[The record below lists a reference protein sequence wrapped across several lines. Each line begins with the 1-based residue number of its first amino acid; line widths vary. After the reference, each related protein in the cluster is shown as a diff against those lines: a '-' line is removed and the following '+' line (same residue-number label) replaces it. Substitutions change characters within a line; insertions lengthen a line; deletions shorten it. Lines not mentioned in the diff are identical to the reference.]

1 MTTPRKNA
9 SNAIENQTL
18 RLLQTHWGFQSLR
31 DHQVGPIMD
40 FASGKHVVVML
51 PTGGGKSLCFQLPAL
66 VHGGLCIVITPL
78 IALMQDQCRSLQ
90 TKGIRAEAWIG
101 GNGDR
106 ILDNVRFGPA
116 QFLFMAPE
124 RIQDPMF
131 LARKE
136 FWDVRTVVVDEAHCL
151 SQWGHDFRP
160 AFQNIHQLKSYFPK
174 AIWGSFTATAT
185 PEVLDDLAQQMP
197 GDVAIHTAPM
207 RRDNLRFQVC
217 LEGDRD
223 ANLLAYVQGQT
234 TQGLVYVRTRHEADT
249 WGESMRGLGLKAAGF
264 HAGLE
269 SRMKERLQRQWMAG
283 ELQVLACTSAFG
295 MGIDAPHV
303 RWVAHAGP
311 PPDLESYV
319 QEAGRAGRDGKA
331 ADCVLFV
338 GPKDLDELTQRWR
351 QTFPD
356 DEVIKNAYQSM
367 ANAAQAAIGE
377 MPLQP
382 TTAPH
387 GINRHALQLL
397 VQSGWF
403 EEVSI
408 PRNNLRLGTV
418 LWLGSMNPV
427 QDPLLIPLATW
438 AQRHASQPVT
448 LELGA
453 MKSWL
458 ITHGHGEMNAADI
471 ERQLA
476 RLDTLGI
483 LDWQPSP
490 ESSAYRWLKPRI
502 ATQHVQVRR
511 NRQPL
516 LREKIEAVARY
527 VHLPSGECRSAHLE
541 AAFSTTPSHQ
551 EQTRCNS
558 CDLCTT
564 NIQQFNARLTPMLQG
579 DGVDPWHLFQQ
590 FEPGH
595 RAEIRRLLTKWYRDG
610 LVEASKHNIRWSR

>member
-1 MTTPRKNA
+1 MNTPQQGSRD
-9 SNAIENQTL
+9 AIELQVL
-18 RLLQTHWGFQSLR
+18 SLLQTHWGFQSLR
-31 DHQVGPIMD
+31 DHQVGPVMD

-90 TKGIRAEAWIG
+90 AKGIHAEAWIG

-106 ILDNVRFGPA
+106 VLDNVRFGPA

-131 LARKE
+131 LARKD

-160 AFQNIHQLKSYFPK
+160 AFQTIHQLKSYFPK

-185 PEVLDDLAQQMP
+185 TEVLEDLAQQMP
-197 GDVAIHTAPM
+197 GDVAVHTAPM

-217 LEGDRD
+217 REGDRD
-223 ANLLAYVQGQT
+223 ANLLAYVRGQT
-234 TQGLVYVRTRHEADT
+234 TQGLVYVRTRHEADA
-249 WGESMRGLGLKAAGF
+249 WGESMSQLGMKAAGF

-269 SRMKERLQRQWMAG
+269 SKVKERLQRQWMEG

-319 QEAGRAGRDGKA
+319 QEAGRAGRDGKE
-331 ADCVLFV
+331 ADCILFV
-338 GPKDLDELTQRWR
+338 GPKDLDELIERWR
-351 QTFPD
+351 QAFPD
-356 DEVIKNAYQSM
+356 DKAVRSAYQSM
-367 ANAAQAAIGE
+367 ANAAQASVGE
-377 MPLQP
+377 MPLHP
-382 TTAPH
+382 TAAPP

-403 EEVSI
+403 EEVST
-408 PRNNLRLGTV
+408 PRNNQRSGTV
-418 LWLGSMNPV
+418 RWLGSMNPV
-427 QDPLLIPLATW
+427 KDSDLIPIAAW

-448 LELGA
+448 LELNA
-453 MKSWL
+453 MTSWL
-458 ITHGHGEMNAADI
+458 INQGHGEMNTSDM
-471 ERQLA
+471 ERHLS

-490 ESSAYRWLKPRI
+490 EASTYRWLKPRI
-502 ATQHVQVRR
+502 ATQHVHVRR

-516 LREKIEAVARY
+516 LRDKIDAVARY
-527 VHLPSGECRSAHLE
+527 VHLESHECRSAHVE
-541 AAFSTTPSHQ
+541 AAFSTTPSQ
-551 EQTRCNS
+551 SGPTRCNS
-558 CDLCTT
+558 CDLCTIDT
-564 NIQQFNARLTPMLQG
+564 QRFTARMTPMLQG
-579 DGVDPWHLFQQ
+579 DGIDPWHLFQQ

-595 RAEIRRLLTKWYRDG
+595 RVEVRRLLTRWYRDG
-610 LVEASKHNIRWSR
+610 LVEASKHNVRWSR